1 MTERVTLRSLVG
13 GFEEAAQ
20 RFYVASKGT
29 DPDLAFRPLFEA
41 LNWSVSVD
49 DRLQAIWEA
58 RRTNPAKWWS
68 DGFIHGDDVKG
79 MRYARNRVHHQW
91 ADALFSS
98 SGFAFPITF
107 PLVFQEWRW
116 RLTLPPGR
124 NDEFLAEYGAHLA
137 GAPARLT
144 LGNLSLCF
152 HDAASELGNDAVHK
166 PA

>member
-1 MTERVTLRSLVG
+1 MTERVTLKSLVG
-13 GFEEAAQ
+13 GFEQAAQ

-29 DPDLAFRPLFEA
+29 DSDVAFRPLFEA

-49 DRLQAIWEA
+49 ERLQEVWEA
-58 RRTNPAKWWS
+58 GRTNPAKWWS

-79 MRYARNRVHHQW
+79 VRYARNRVHHQW

-98 SGFAFPITF
+98 SGFAFPMTF
-107 PLVFQEWRW
+107 PLVFLEWRW
-116 RLTLPPGR
+116 RITLPPGR
-124 NDEFLAEYGAHLA
+124 NNEFLAEYDAHLA
-137 GAPARLT
+137 GAPARVT

-152 HDAASELGNDAVHK
+152 HDAAVELRNDAVSK